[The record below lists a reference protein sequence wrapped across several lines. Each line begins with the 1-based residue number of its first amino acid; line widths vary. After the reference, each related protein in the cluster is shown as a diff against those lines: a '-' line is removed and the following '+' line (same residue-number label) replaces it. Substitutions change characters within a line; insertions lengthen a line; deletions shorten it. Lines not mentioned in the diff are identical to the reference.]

1 VQKANSFTQRRPL
14 RSALLECNLEQG
26 IPPTAVMAV
35 LNKMG
40 EAYARRD
47 KEAFLDLLV
56 PDSDVFLYGTGADEK
71 RRGLAEI

>member
-1 VQKANSFTQRRPL
+1 
-14 RSALLECNLEQG
+14 
-26 IPPTAVMAV
+26 MAV

-71 RRGLAEI
+71 RRGTGRNLGTGGGAARCISTASQA

>member
-1 VQKANSFTQRRPL
+1 
-14 RSALLECNLEQG
+14 
-26 IPPTAVMAV
+26 MAV